1 MSRPS
6 YYESTARQ
14 RVAGV
19 LDAGSFA
26 EMLPPTAR
34 LTSPHLAALEIPVAF
49 DDGVVVGRGTLG
61 GRAVLVAAQEGGF
74 LGGAVGEIHGA
85 KIVGLLE
92 RAQRERPAGVLL
104 LADSGG
110 VRLQEPGAG
119 LIAVA
124 EIIRAI
130 LATRAAGVAVIAAIG
145 GACGCFGGMGIAVSC
160 CSTILMSEEGRLGLS
175 GPDVIE
181 MQSGAEEFDARDRG
195 LVWRTTGGKH
205 RYLLGDCQHLV
216 DDSVAAF
223 RAGLVAALDDVEMLS
238 LDAVEREHAFLA
250 RRLAAFGT
258 ANDAVDVW
266 HALGW
271 PNPEAV
277 PLAPTDVFVA
287 QARTLRA
294 A

>member
-1 MSRPS
+1 VTRRS

-14 RVAGV
+14 RIAGV

-26 EMLPPTAR
+26 EILPPTAR
-34 LTSPHLAALEIPVAF
+34 LTSPHLAALDIPVAF
-49 DDGVVVGRGTLG
+49 DDGVVVGRATLG

-85 KIVGLLE
+85 KIVGILA
-92 RAQRERPAGVLL
+92 RAQRERPAAVLL

-130 LATRAAGVAVIAAIG
+130 LATRAADVAVIAAIG

-160 CSTILMSEEGRLGLS
+160 CSTVLMSEEGRLGLS
-175 GPDVIE
+175 GPEVIE

-195 LVWRTTGGKH
+195 LVWRTMGGKH
-205 RYLLGDCQHLV
+205 RYLLRDCDHLV

-223 RAGLVAALDDVEMLS
+223 RAGLVAALDEVESHS
-238 LDAVEREHAFLA
+238 LDAVEREHALLS
-250 RRLAAFGT
+250 RRLAMFG
-258 ANDAVDVW
+258 AASDAVDVW

-271 PNPEAV
+271 PMPEAV

-287 QARTLRA
+287 QARALRA